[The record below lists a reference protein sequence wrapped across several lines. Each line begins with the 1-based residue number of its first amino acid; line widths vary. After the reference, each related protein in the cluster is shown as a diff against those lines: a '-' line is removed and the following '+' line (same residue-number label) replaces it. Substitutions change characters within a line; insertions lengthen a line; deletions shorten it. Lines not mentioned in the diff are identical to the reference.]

1 MLMKKIS
8 DARLLRGC
16 LLHPMFNNSP
26 QRLGLWK
33 RLQPLFVSI
42 ILFNHGALASSA
54 EGTLSLETAM
64 ELTLT
69 QNPQLRVFDFRDEA
83 LRGQAETAAL
93 KPAIE
98 IGADVENIVGT
109 GNVQGVDGA
118 ELTVSVSSVIELG
131 NKREARMASIG
142 ARRGQ
147 LNAEMQVDA
156 LDLLGEVTRRYIE
169 NLAAQNRLSLAQD
182 AESLARETLQIVQDR
197 ASAGATPDVEVL
209 RAEAAL
215 SQAELLVSS
224 EENQLRYAQVALAE
238 LWGETNPTFESVTGD
253 IYQIEETVSF
263 ENLFSR
269 VQLNPFIQIFASEE
283 RMREA
288 EVRLARTQS
297 TADPRWSLGARRF
310 QEGGD
315 LGLVAGFSIP
325 LFSATRN
332 RGAVR
337 SAIAARDE
345 VEVRREVALLNL
357 RTQLF
362 NAFQNRQQALITID
376 TLQTR
381 TIPLLTE
388 ALSETQA
395 AYESGRYSYLEW
407 VTARQELIGARST
420 LIDAATAALRHGADI
435 EQLTAEPL
443 LSPLIDQTN

>member
-1 MLMKKIS
+1 MPRS
-8 DARLLRGC
+8 R
-16 LLHPMFNNSP
+16 
-26 QRLGLWK
+26 W
-33 RLQPLFVSI
+33 
-42 ILFNHGALASSA
+42 
-54 EGTLSLETAM
+54 
-64 ELTLT
+64 
-69 QNPQLRVFDFRDEA
+69 
-83 LRGQAETAAL
+83 
-93 KPAIE
+93 
-98 IGADVENIVGT
+98 
-109 GNVQGVDGA
+109 
-118 ELTVSVSSVIELG
+118 
-131 NKREARMASIG
+131 
-142 ARRGQ
+142 
-147 LNAEMQVDA
+147 
-156 LDLLGEVTRRYIE
+156 
-169 NLAAQNRLSLAQD
+169 
-182 AESLARETLQIVQDR
+182 
-197 ASAGATPDVEVL
+197 
-209 RAEAAL
+209 
-215 SQAELLVSS
+215 
-224 EENQLRYAQVALAE
+224 
-238 LWGETNPTFESVTGD
+238 VTGD
-253 IYQIEETVSF
+253 IYQIEESVSF

-269 VQLNPFIQIFASEE
+269 VQQNPFIQIFASEE

-315 LGLVAGFSIP
+315 LGL
-325 LFSATRN
+325 
-332 RGAVR
+332 
-337 SAIAARDE
+337 
-345 VEVRREVALLNL
+345 VALLNL

>member
-1 MLMKKIS
+1 MKKYS
-8 DARLLRGC
+8 DARLLSGC

-26 QRLGLWK
+26 QQLWLWK

-42 ILFNHGALASSA
+42 ILFSYSTLVSSA
-54 EGTLSLETAM
+54 EGTLSLESAM

-98 IGADVENIVGT
+98 IGADIENIVGT

-169 NLAAQNRLSLAQD
+169 NLAAQNRLALAQD

-197 ASAGATPDVEVL
+197 ALAGATPDVEVL

-215 SQAELLVSS
+215 SQAELLVSA
-224 EENQLRYAQVALAE
+224 EENQLRYAQVALAA

-253 IYQIEETVSF
+253 LYQIEETVSF

-269 VQLNPFIQIFASEE
+269 VQQNPFIQIFASEE

-325 LFSATRN
+325 LFSAKRN
-332 RGAVR
+332 SGVVR

-443 LSPLIDQTN
+443 LSPLIDQIN

>member
-1 MLMKKIS
+1 MKNFS
-8 DARLLRGC
+8 DAWLLRGS
-16 LLHPMFNNSP
+16 LLHPMFNDLP
-26 QRLGLWK
+26 QWLWK
-33 RLQPLFVSI
+33 RSQPLLVSF
-42 ILFNHGALASSA
+42 ILIFSHGAPVSA
-54 EGTLSLETAM
+54 AEDTLTLESAM
-64 ELTLT
+64 ELTLA
-69 QNPQLRVFDFRDEA
+69 QNPELRVFDFRDEA
-83 LRGQAETAAL
+83 LQGQADTAAL
-93 KPAIE
+93 KPALE
-98 IGADVENIVGT
+98 IGADIENIVGT
-109 GNVQGVDGA
+109 GNLQGIDGT

-131 NKREARMASIG
+131 NKRDARMASIG

-147 LNAEMQVDA
+147 LDAERQIDA

-169 NLAAQNRLSLAQD
+169 NLAAQNRLSLAED
-182 AESLARETLQIVQDR
+182 VEALSRETLQIVQDR
-197 ASAGATPDVEVL
+197 AAAGATPEVEVL

-215 SQAELLVSS
+215 SHAEILVSA
-224 EENQLRYAQVALAE
+224 EENQLAYAQVALAA

-253 IYQIEETVSF
+253 LYQIEQTVAF
-263 ENLFSR
+263 ENLFAR
-269 VQLNPFIQIFASEE
+269 VEQNPFIQVFASEE

-297 TADPRWSLGARRF
+297 IADPRWSFGARRL

-315 LGLVAGFSIP
+315 VGLVAGFSMP

-332 RGAVR
+332 NGAVR
-337 SAIAARDE
+337 SAVAARDE
-345 VEVRREVALLNL
+345 VDVRREVALLNL

-362 NAFQNRQQALITID
+362 NAFQNRQQALVTID

-395 AYESGRYSYLEW
+395 AYENGRYSYLEW
-407 VTARQELIGARST
+407 VTARQELISARST

-443 LSPLIDQTN
+443 LSPLTGQTN

>member
-1 MLMKKIS
+1 MKSFS
-8 DARLLRGC
+8 DARLLRC
-16 LLHPMFNNSP
+16 NLSHPMFNDLP
-26 QRLGLWK
+26 QRLWK
-33 RLQPLFVSI
+33 RLQPLLVSI
-42 ILFNHGALASSA
+42 ILIVTNGALASA
-54 EGTLSLETAM
+54 ADGTLSLESAM

-69 QNPQLRVFDFRDEA
+69 QNPQLRVFDFRVEA
-83 LRGQAETAAL
+83 LQGQSETAAL
-93 KPAIE
+93 KPALE
-98 IGADVENIVGT
+98 IGADIENIVGT
-109 GNVQGVDGA
+109 GNLQGIDGA

-131 NKREARMASIG
+131 NKRDARMASIG

-147 LNAEMQVDA
+147 LDAERQIEA
-156 LDLLGEVTRRYIE
+156 LDLLGELTRRYID
-169 NLAAQNRLSLAQD
+169 NLAAQSRLSLAQD
-182 AESLARETLQIVQDR
+182 EVSIASETLQIVQDR
-197 ASAGATPDVEVL
+197 AAAGATPELEVL

-215 SQAELLVSS
+215 SQAELLVSA
-224 EENQLRYAQVALAE
+224 EESRLRYAQVALAA

-253 IYQIEETVSF
+253 LYQIEQTVGF
-263 ENLFSR
+263 ENLFAR
-269 VQLNPFIQIFASEE
+269 VEQNPFIQVFASEE
-283 RMREA
+283 RLREA

-297 TADPRWSLGARRF
+297 TADPRWSLGARRL

-315 LGLVAGFSIP
+315 VGLVAGFSMP

-332 RGAVR
+332 SGAVR

-362 NAFQNRQQALITID
+362 NAFQNRQQALVTID